1 MLFEMLAMM
10 HSNLEISSQLVP
22 VIEKGCRDWL
32 TRNIQEEAR
41 NAERARLAAEQ
52 RKRRIERQ

>member
-1 MLFEMLAMM
+1 M